1 VIVQAG
7 DERIKQVRPVGRA
20 QCPFTG
26 QGLGRDLGQREEPA
40 GRVPGL
46 GDAVGIEQQ
55 LVAVAD
61 TDHARPAPPAGQVE
75 QPERRRGVR
84 LDERGGPAA
93 QQQRWRMP
101 AADEFG
107 PGPPR
112 LAGVPRSGPSV
123 REREVHQQGG
133 DEPFRVLRTD
143 DHGVQ
148 PDRDARQAGLGAGQV
163 APGVQHGQAGPV
175 GGQAG
180 AHDVAD
186 EQADTERG
194 GHHVMDIAA
203 AALGGGQMARLDI
216 QPTDMCRGRKG
227 HGGISGRE

>member
-7 DERIKQVRPVGRA
+7 DERVKQVRPAGPA
-20 QCPFTG
+20 QRLVTV
-26 QGLGRDLGQREEPA
+26 QGLGRDLDQREEPP

-46 GDAVGIEQQ
+46 GDAVRIEQQ

-61 TDHARPAPPAGQVE
+61 RDHARPAPPLGQVE
-75 QPERRRGVR
+75 QPERRRGVQ
-84 LDERGGPAA
+84 LDERCGPAA
-93 QQQRWRMP
+93 QQQRRRMP
-101 AADEFG
+101 AADELG
-107 PGPPR
+107 PGPTR
-112 LAGVPRSGPSV
+112 LAGLVGLPGSGPSV
-123 REREVHQQGG
+123 REPEVHQQCG
-133 DEPFRVLRTD
+133 DEPFWVLRTH

-180 AHDVAD
+180 AHYVAD
-186 EQADTERG
+186 EQADTERR

-203 AALGGGQMARLDI
+203 AALGGGQMA
-216 QPTDMCRGRKG
+216 
-227 HGGISGRE
+227 